1 MNKFINGLK
10 NIRPVKILT
19 VFVAVTLLLMTQA
32 CNRPGIAQ
40 QPPQPSGQ
48 PPNVERYDPTKI
60 YKLNTPEGGMNNF
73 SDVDPRAKG
82 AEREANARAA
92 ELARKA
98 RENVQ
103 KKGIDSSEQYIRNY
117 QEGTPLDERVR
128 RLGEDIGSSAEE
140 LGKGVIKGT
149 QRGVE
154 NIEKSTERTAE
165 DLTTNI
171 QRGAEDT
178 SKSVQRQGEDA
189 AEAVKRRIREI
200 EID

>member
-1 MNKFINGLK
+1 
-10 NIRPVKILT
+10 
-19 VFVAVTLLLMTQA
+19 
-32 CNRPGIAQ
+32 
-40 QPPQPSGQ
+40 
-48 PPNVERYDPTKI
+48 
-60 YKLNTPEGGMNNF
+60 MNNF
-73 SDVDPRAKG
+73 SDVDPRAKE

-103 KKGIDSSEQYIRNY
+103 KKGIDSSSEQYIRNY

-178 SKSVQRQGEDA
+178 AKSVQRQGEDA